1 MKPPIFQF
9 VQGDDFLSSNSGLAF
24 VGSMLYA
31 TLMSKRLNK
40 VVFPKQKGKKIKSSD
55 IIYSMIGLLSLAK
68 PDFDA
73 IEKFREDDYF
83 ASSLGIIN
91 VPSAPNLR
99 QRLDLFAE
107 NYLEKISDIVRD
119 ESAMMIKHHAPKIT
133 PCIDDIVPLDIDVSP
148 FDNSGTKKEG
158 VSWTYKKFDGY
169 SPIMAYLG
177 CEGYLVNIELREGSC
192 HCQNDTETFLDE
204 SIQHAKQIT
213 KARILV
219 RLDSGND
226 DIDNIHVSRK
236 HKSDF
241 LIKRNLRN
249 EKPAEWFKYAKKH
262 GEKVD
267 SKKLRKGKSAWIGE
281 KYVDFNGLNLRIV
294 YEAIERKTNKKGEK
308 YLMPL
313 IEVNIWWT
321 SLEHSPEKVIE
332 LYHKHATCEQFHSE
346 LKSDMDLERLPSGKF
361 DTNSLILI
369 LALMSY
375 NILRLCGQIFL
386 YAFANMKMQNANKNI
401 QRKRIRTVIQD
412 LMYLACKMVKHARR
426 FILSFSRHLKEF
438 PVVEG
443 IYDALVYG

>member
-9 VQGDDFLSSNSGLAF
+9 VQGDEFLSSNSGLAF

-31 TLMSKRLNK
+31 TLLSKRINK
-40 VVFPKQKGKKIKSSD
+40 VVFPKQKGKQIKSSD

-68 PDFDA
+68 
-73 IEKFREDDYF
+73 
-83 ASSLGIIN
+83 
-91 VPSAPNLR
+91 
-99 QRLDLFAE
+99 
-107 NYLEKISDIVRD
+107 NYLKEIANIVRE
-119 ESAMMIKHHAPKIT
+119 ESAMMIKHHAPAIT

-177 CEGYLVNIELREGSC
+177 CEGYLVNIELREGRC
-192 HCQNDTETFLDE
+192 HCQNETEIFLDE
-204 SIQHAKQIT
+204 SIQYAKQIT

-236 HKSDF
+236 NKSDF

-249 EKPAEWFKYAKKH
+249 EQPAEWFKYAKKH
-262 GEKVD
+262 GKKVD
-267 SKKLRKGKSAWIGE
+267 AKKLRPGKSAWIGDC
-281 KYVDFNGLNLRIV
+281 YVEREGMNLRVV

-313 IEVNIWWT
+313 IEVNTWWT
-321 SLEHSPEKVIE
+321 SLKHAPVKIIE
-332 LYHKHATCEQFHSE
+332 LYHKHATSEQFHSE

-361 DTNSLILI
+361 ATNSLILI

-386 YAFANMKMQNANKNI
+386 HAFENTKLQNASKKI
-401 QRKRIRTVIQD
+401 KRKRIRTVIQD

-438 PVVEG
+438 PVVAKT
-443 IYDALVYG
+443 YDKLVFG

>member
-9 VQGDDFLSSNSGLAF
+9 VQGDEFLSSNSGLAF
-24 VGSMLYA
+24 VGSMLYS
-31 TLMSKRLNK
+31 TLLRKRINK
-40 VVFPKQKGKKIKSSD
+40 VVFSKHKGKKIESSVL
-55 IIYSMIGLLSLAK
+55 IYSMIGLLSLAK

-107 NYLEKISDIVRD
+107 NYLEEISDIVRE
-119 ESAMMIKHHAPKIT
+119 ESAMMIKHNAHVIT
-133 PCIDDIVPLDIDVSP
+133 PCIDGIVPLDIDVSP
-148 FDNSGTKKEG
+148 FDNSDTKKEG

-192 HCQNDTETFLDE
+192 HCQNETETFLDE
-204 SIQHAKQIT
+204 SIQYAKQIT

-226 DIDNIHVSRK
+226 DIDNIHISRK
-236 HKSDF
+236 NKSDF

-249 EKPAEWFKYAKKH
+249 EQPAEWFKYAKKH

-267 SKKLRKGKSAWIGE
+267 AEKLRPGMSAWIGDC
-281 KYVDFNGLNLRIV
+281 YVERDGLNLRVV
-294 YEAIERKTNKKGEK
+294 YEIIERKTNRKGEK
-308 YLMPL
+308 YMMPL
-313 IEVNIWWT
+313 IEVNTWWT

-332 LYHKHATCEQFHSE
+332 LYHKHATSEQFHSE

-361 DTNSLILI
+361 ATNSLILI

-386 YAFANMKMQNANKNI
+386 HASANSETQNTSKKI
-401 QRKRIRTVIQD
+401 KRKRIRSVLQE
-412 LMYLACKMVKHARR
+412 LMYLACKMVKHARK

-438 PVVEG
+438 PIVSET
-443 IYDALVYG
+443 YEELVFK